1 MALCAF
7 IFVTVCMH
15 GDDSARATQ
24 FILVFDGDDA
34 SFLLVLSVR
43 TPTFMVFFLPWPVP
57 GPGMDK
63 NTTSTWN
70 LQLGLKDSAV
80 QLACQLANI
89 SSNEAVRCK
98 N

>member
-24 FILVFDGDDA
+24 FILVFEADDA
-34 SFLLVLSVR
+34 SFLVLSVW
-43 TPTFMVFFLPWPVP
+43 TPTSMVFFLPWPVP
-57 GPGMDK
+57 GPGVDK

-80 QLACQLANI
+80 QLPCQLANI

>member
-43 TPTFMVFFLPWPVP
+43 TPTSMIFFFYLDPYP
-57 GPGMDK
+57 GLAWTKTPHP
-63 NTTSTWN
+63 
-70 LQLGLKDSAV
+70 LGI
-80 QLACQLANI
+80 CNWG
-89 SSNEAVRCK
+89 
-98 N
+98 

>member
-43 TPTFMVFFLPWPVP
+43 TPTSMVFLFTLTRTRARHGQKHHIHLESAIRVE
-57 GPGMDK
+57 
-63 NTTSTWN
+63 
-70 LQLGLKDSAV
+70 GLLFSSPAN
-80 QLACQLANI
+80 LANI
-89 SSNEAVRCK
+89 SSNEAVCCK

>member
-7 IFVTVCMH
+7 IFVTVCMQ

-43 TPTFMVFFLPWPVP
+43 TPTFMVFFFTLTRTRAW
-57 GPGMDK
+57 MDK